1 MLTLAQ
7 RIYLVK
13 CYGIGNVSYKYT
25 ISVFNKKYPV
35 VHVSIPAL
43 INLLKKFNAT
53 GDVKDEKRK
62 LKKYDED
69 DAATLV
75 VLDSVHQNRKHL
87 LENGL
92 YKAFKPTILHTLE
105 DGGDARRLEF
115 CLVLSEKILKKPL
128 FCKYL
133 IFSDESIVTTNG
145 VVCSQNNRMWATEN
159 PHAKIY
165 SRSLRYKKVNVWCGV
180 CYDMLD
186 NFLLLSFDDVPLQIR
201 NRIIYPQDG
210 FPGHSTVTVQDLL
223 NKKFSR

>member
-13 CYGIGNVSYKYT
+13 CYGIGNVSYKYA
-25 ISVFNKKYPV
+25 INVFNKKYPV
-35 VHVSIPAL
+35 LHVSIPAL

-75 VLDSVHQNRKHL
+75 VLDSRILKANR
-87 LENGL
+87 

-115 CLVLSEKILKKPL
+115 CLVLSEKILKEPL

-133 IFSDESIVTTNG
+133 IFSDKLTVTTNG

-180 CYDMLD
+180 YYGKIVGPY
-186 NFLLLSFDDVPLQIR
+186 FR
-201 NRIIYPQDG
+201 KA
-210 FPGHSTVTVQDLL
+210 T
-223 NKKFSR
+223 